1 MKLVSIVVPVF
12 NEEDNIQ
19 HFYESVCENMA
30 PLPYDFELVFVDDGS
45 KDRSREIL
53 RSLEQKDKR
62 VQSIFL
68 ARNSGHQLAL
78 TCGLDHADGDAV
90 ITMDGDMQH
99 PPELIPVLL
108 EKWDE
113 YERLTEILI
122 KDGFVKAPEKQRFYY
137 CGIENVRYEVDIV
150 PFGDIAQEEM
160 VAWPPEG
167 NPVMS
172 VRCFAD
178 VMTNADEVSVEDRF
192 DFRMAS
198 LSGQWLI
205 KLDAWCDRRLMTRKD
220 AADMQFILEN
230 AYITL
235 ALSSDSIPGTISL
248 DVSTFDQTVAGAE
261 WIASDLLNIL
271 SEDHKVYYADMLDNE
286 VAQQENSP
294 LVNDLLDNAVIGTYD
309 SIRRALARMSQIL
322 RR

>member
-1 MKLVSIVVPVF
+1 M
-12 NEEDNIQ
+12 D
-19 HFYESVCENMA
+19 
-30 PLPYDFELVFVDDGS
+30 
-45 KDRSREIL
+45 
-53 RSLEQKDKR
+53 
-62 VQSIFL
+62 
-68 ARNSGHQLAL
+68 
-78 TCGLDHADGDAV
+78 LDVA
-90 ITMDGDMQH
+90 
-99 PPELIPVLL
+99 VLL
-108 EKWDE
+108 EKWNG
-113 YERLTEILI
+113 YEHLTEILI

-178 VMTNADEVSVEDRF
+178 VMKNADKVSVEERF

-205 KLDAWCDRRLMTRKD
+205 KLDAWCDRHLMTRKD
-220 AADMQFILEN
+220 AADMQYILEN
-230 AYITL
+230 AYIAL
-235 ALSSDSIPGTISL
+235 ALSSDSIPKTISL
-248 DVSTFDQTVAGAE
+248 DASTFDQTVAGAE
-261 WIASDLLNIL
+261 WIASDLLNML
-271 SEDHKVYYADMLDNE
+271 SEDHKMYYADMLDSE
-286 VAQQENSP
+286 VTRQEDSP

-309 SIRRALARMSQIL
+309 SICRALARMSQIL

>member
-1 MKLVSIVVPVF
+1 M
-12 NEEDNIQ
+12 D
-19 HFYESVCENMA
+19 
-30 PLPYDFELVFVDDGS
+30 
-45 KDRSREIL
+45 
-53 RSLEQKDKR
+53 
-62 VQSIFL
+62 
-68 ARNSGHQLAL
+68 
-78 TCGLDHADGDAV
+78 LDVA
-90 ITMDGDMQH
+90 
-99 PPELIPVLL
+99 VLL

-178 VMTNADEVSVEDRF
+178 VMKNADEVSVEDRF

>member
-1 MKLVSIVVPVF
+1 MTYTLKREELGNGLLASVLEALAKAYKEIGAEVYVVGAAARDLSLKLLGAGS
-12 NEEDNIQ
+12 
-19 HFYESVCENMA
+19 A
-30 PLPYDFELVFVDDGS
+30 P
-45 KDRSREIL
+45 RR
-53 RSLEQKDKR
+53 
-62 VQSIFL
+62 
-68 ARNSGHQLAL
+68 
-78 TCGLDHADGDAV
+78 
-90 ITMDGDMQH
+90 TMDLDVA
-99 PPELIPVLL
+99 VLL

-137 CGIENVRYEVDIV
+137 CGIENVRYEVDMV

-178 VMTNADEVSVEDRF
+178 VMKNADKVSVEDWF

>member
-1 MKLVSIVVPVF
+1 MTYTLKREELGNGLLASVLEALAKAYKEIGAEVYVVGAAARDLGLKLLGAGS
-12 NEEDNIQ
+12 
-19 HFYESVCENMA
+19 A
-30 PLPYDFELVFVDDGS
+30 P
-45 KDRSREIL
+45 RR
-53 RSLEQKDKR
+53 
-62 VQSIFL
+62 
-68 ARNSGHQLAL
+68 
-78 TCGLDHADGDAV
+78 
-90 ITMDGDMQH
+90 TMDLDVA
-99 PPELIPVLL
+99 VLL

-167 NPVMS
+167 NP
-172 VRCFAD
+172 
-178 VMTNADEVSVEDRF
+178 
-192 DFRMAS
+192 
-198 LSGQWLI
+198 
-205 KLDAWCDRRLMTRKD
+205 
-220 AADMQFILEN
+220 
-230 AYITL
+230 
-235 ALSSDSIPGTISL
+235 GTISL

-271 SEDHKVYYADMLDNE
+271 SEDHKVYYEDMLDNE

>member
-1 MKLVSIVVPVF
+1 MAAGRQSR
-12 NEEDNIQ
+12 D
-19 HFYESVCENMA
+19 VCT
-30 PLPYDFELVFVDDGS
+30 V
-45 KDRSREIL
+45 
-53 RSLEQKDKR
+53 
-62 VQSIFL
+62 
-68 ARNSGHQLAL
+68 
-78 TCGLDHADGDAV
+78 
-90 ITMDGDMQH
+90 
-99 PPELIPVLL
+99 
-108 EKWDE
+108 
-113 YERLTEILI
+113 
-122 KDGFVKAPEKQRFYY
+122 
-137 CGIENVRYEVDIV
+137 
-150 PFGDIAQEEM
+150 
-160 VAWPPEG
+160 
-167 NPVMS
+167 
-172 VRCFAD
+172 FAD
-178 VMTNADEVSVEDRF
+178 VMKNADEVSVEDRF